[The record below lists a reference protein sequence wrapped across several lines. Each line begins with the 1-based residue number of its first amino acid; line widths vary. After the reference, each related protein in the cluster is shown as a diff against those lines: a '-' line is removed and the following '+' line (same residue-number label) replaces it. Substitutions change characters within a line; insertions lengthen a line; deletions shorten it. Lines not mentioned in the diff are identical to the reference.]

1 MEGDIEVDSEVG
13 EGSTFSFTMKA
24 YQAHEV
30 IESEHQAS
38 KRKSKQEAKAKRE
51 KQKQQKKKVLTEI
64 QEQSEQEE

>member
-1 MEGDIEVDSEVG
+1 MDGDIEVDSEVG

-38 KRKSKQEAKAKRE
+38 KRKSK
-51 KQKQQKKKVLTEI
+51 
-64 QEQSEQEE
+64 